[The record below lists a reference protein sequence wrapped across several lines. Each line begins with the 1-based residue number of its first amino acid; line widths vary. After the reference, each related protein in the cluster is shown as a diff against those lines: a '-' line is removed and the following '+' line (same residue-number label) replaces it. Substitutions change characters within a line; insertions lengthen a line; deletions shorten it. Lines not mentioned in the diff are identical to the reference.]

1 MDNKCKKCNKRNSVF
16 KRLDTGENICLLCG
30 VKIEYE
36 SQGIK
41 GIYKVLKLHIKNK
54 WYFSWSDN
62 VANFLVYFIL
72 TSLSLIS
79 LFSLIYVIYIGQ
91 FILIPTCILS
101 IFTVKYLWYN

>member
-41 GIYKVLKLHIKNK
+41 GIYKVLKLHIKTQITHLSFQEK
-54 WYFSWSDN
+54 
-62 VANFLVYFIL
+62 LL
-72 TSLSLIS
+72 QSLKRLDLI
-79 LFSLIYVIYIGQ
+79 I
-91 FILIPTCILS
+91 
-101 IFTVKYLWYN
+101 VKLQLNLML